1 MLERLKRS
9 LSDSTIINA
18 VGEYDYFIHPLTGY
32 GVPKMDPSLLNEVL
46 DGIEDVADLD
56 CDGPGRARSY
66 GHTIDRSSDS
76 LGQAYLIVLYGNES
90 MVCQVRF
97 R

>member
-9 LSDSTIINA
+9 LSDSTIIR
-18 VGEYDYFIHPLTGY
+18 VGEYDYFIHPLTD

-56 CDGPGRARSY
+56 CDSPGRARSY
-66 GHTIDRSSDS
+66 GHTIDRSSIS
-76 LGQAYLIVLYGNES
+76 
-90 MVCQVRF
+90 
-97 R
+97 